1 MTLVPGAG
9 ASDDSDSLP
18 KEAKD
23 SMTLPMRDVL
33 ASVLVGLSV
42 VIYLGMTIGIALPGL
57 SDVTGVAVAV
67 LVLGIAASISAVV
80 PGFDELL
87 HGSRLYLVAA
97 SLLGAVALV
106 GGVWA
111 LLSNDATAL
120 AVLVLATVVLWGMST
135 ARHMATAA
143 QELASRH

>member
-42 VIYLGMTIGIALPGL
+42 VIYLGMMIGIALPGL
-57 SDVTGVAVAV
+57 SDVTGVTVAV

-143 QELASRH
+143 QGLASRH

>member
-57 SDVTGVAVAV
+57 GDVTGVAVAV